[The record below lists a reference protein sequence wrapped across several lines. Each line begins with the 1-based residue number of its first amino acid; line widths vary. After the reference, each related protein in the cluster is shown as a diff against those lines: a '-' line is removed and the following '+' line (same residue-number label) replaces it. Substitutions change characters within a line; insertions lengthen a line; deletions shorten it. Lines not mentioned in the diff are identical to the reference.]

1 MKKNAQFTMQNA
13 ELGMRNAQGNLVTAR
28 GTMKEGDMCSEM
40 RNVKNEKFAVVN
52 HQTSKRPNLQT
63 RFARWGA
70 AAAAMLMLLAC
81 PWESAWG
88 AIHEDFD
95 RYTGTGYAST
105 TSYNTYADSGVWMY
119 FRGMRINTT
128 KTGTYAYA
136 GSRTSGNNS
145 GMILTAFNA
154 SRGVGTVSFGVSRWG
169 NTAGTVTVRVW
180 ANGNSVSSSITPGQ
194 AWSTFNWS
202 PKSAGTS
209 ASVQIFGSGMRFII
223 DEFYLDDAGG
233 AAEVKWLGNSYIVLN
248 GSWYNGSG
256 SGNTALPSSLGTIT
270 SLSIGGE
277 IQNWVTGNAENKANA
292 TLNYQIDSGD
302 WTPLAMKWYKKP
314 ENNNYYHTL
323 TSGSDM
329 TAQTVDIS
337 GMAAGTHTLKVY
349 FSQDTSATSV
359 NDSSVNGLSGGK
371 IFDSNGGN
379 NYVVSFD
386 IAATLS
392 RTPTSLSGFSTES
405 GTASDAQSFSVTAT
419 HLSGNLTVTAP
430 TGYEVSTTSGTSG
443 FSGSVTLSRDANN
456 KVTAQ
461 TVWVRLK
468 SDAAVGSRTGN
479 VTVSGGGT
487 TQVTVGLTGGVT
499 PKPPTKG
506 TVSYPSNEAEGRVVI
521 PWTKNTAG
529 NDVMVVR
536 VANNGTAPSP
546 ANGTSYSQGG
556 TLGSGQIVYKGS
568 ATSYKDTGLTAG
580 TDYDYYLFSVSGNYY
595 STGVKVD
602 ATASKAPRFGTTSVS
617 KSTTVG
623 SSASNTQTAS
633 GTPSSM
639 TYSVTCTAGGAT
651 TGFSVNGSGVFSFAP
666 TAAGS
671 YTFKV
676 SAANGV
682 TAVSASSY
690 TISVTV
696 TAAAPTV
703 GSPSRSATTAVGATL
718 GGTVSSTG
726 GQTVTEWGVVF
737 SATSANTDPTVGGT
751 GCTNVTASGTPG
763 ESAFTAAVTGLKAN
777 TEYKWKAY
785 AVNSVG
791 TGYTAVQTFTTP
803 CMSAGPVVTPEGING
818 GARFTWAD
826 VGAVQYLLSLW
837 TGGASESLNYTFTS
851 DAEGWTLSTAYREQ
865 DNSDYGLRIGSGS
878 AGGTA
883 ASPVLGFTGNAT
895 LTFKAWVYNT
905 DSSCVLYVDQN
916 DGSGWN
922 TLTSTP
928 LSITASSK
936 AAASLTEMSLTG
948 VTASSQIRFRTTT
961 SKKRVRVDDVTIT
974 HASQS
979 YVTGYGAAGGEV
991 TSPATVSG
999 LTPGTTYNWSLKAV
1013 GGGTGCEATGT
1024 PYGTNTYV
1032 VTPTAD
1038 PEPDVEVSEG
1048 GSAIGATVDWGTREI
1063 AGGAVTKTFT
1073 VENTGDADLE
1083 SLGDPT
1089 LGTGGQG
1096 FTVSAMGDSSLEPDD
1111 TTTFTV
1117 TFTPAAAMSAGVT
1130 KTDTVSFD
1138 WDGNTYTFTVTATV
1152 PAAVVEST
1160 QSSMSGFQ
1168 STVGYA
1174 GSNTKQTSVSGSHLT
1189 TANVTVTLSDT
1200 GTWEMRQGT
1209 SGSFVAGPIN
1219 LAPSSGSVASTVI
1232 QVRLKNGATAGNK
1245 TGTLTIAGGGASGS
1259 VVVNLSGTVYPMPTP
1274 NPNHAEVTVARGVEA
1289 DLDLS
1294 DYVTHHASYSY
1305 SLTTTPAGFEDYY
1318 FDDGTGDMMVETS
1331 DAGVYAFVITIAN
1344 TDGKSATFTWTVTV
1358 GEAPG
1363 VTKGTESASGTTAT
1377 VPATVNAGGL
1387 ATTVTFKY
1395 GTAEGTYNLNPASTT
1410 GSPVAAGATAG
1421 AVSASLTS
1429 LTPGTTYYY
1438 QWTAVN
1444 DAGTTVVTGSFFQ
1457 PGDNLEFPADMNGWA
1472 QGGTTTRDAQFGG
1485 CYYTAAY
1492 HLTAVAN
1499 PNDDP
1504 EFKEYKAG
1512 TWRGGTRDG
1521 ESGHPAKVY
1530 VNGDGDGSAYRYT
1543 DGANDGNNRL
1553 RVAYSGYYTLRG
1565 RSSGSGNGLSVEY
1578 VAMFTEGAPVE
1589 ITGASDNHET
1599 QGTAGVTVTATLSA
1613 APSSSEKV
1621 YVRYSTD
1628 GWATWALRQM
1638 SVSGSTATYTIDG
1651 MGKGTTVEYY
1661 ILTSPHAYV
1670 GTDPDLCT
1678 LRGHKSGTTNYCYTT
1693 TLLPPRNATATAGYE
1708 KVDLGWNL
1716 NAAGSAVMIVRYDG
1730 TSPSV
1735 TAPSDGTAYAA
1746 DTSALGGF
1754 VVYGAY
1760 ADTGA
1765 NPSLANVVSQGT
1777 GYTYVLY
1784 SVQGSGNASKY
1795 SAGVTLTATTKALST
1810 PTVLVDATGYV
1821 TWGATTVRTGE
1832 KFVVARCDGSDG
1844 FSGTPSG
1851 GEPSVGTTPFC
1862 GGKVV
1867 YVGTGDNFT
1876 DSGVVGCQTY
1886 YYKAWLKAPGENA
1899 WSSGSAVASETMDEP
1914 GTPSVTGTSSTD
1926 NSITINF
1933 SAADRADGYRLSVW
1947 TGGSGT
1953 EGTITNV
1960 ANDGVAST
1968 EGWDYIGGASVSGSG
1983 SSAYHLLMSSSTPGL
1998 KSPEFST
2005 VGYSSVTLKARSRY
2019 YGAAKNLIVAYSI
2032 NDGGWTNIATFTD
2045 LTGSYADK
2053 NVALPAAALG
2063 QARVRVK
2070 WYSSNAT
2077 STQGTRLQEVAIVG
2091 VQSRFYVS
2099 GYDANGASV
2108 SPTSATVGSVGSPLA
2123 SGTTYN
2129 YSLWAIGNSTSCA
2142 GTPTT
2147 GTVTTTGTQ
2156 APGTPTVSGSSS
2168 AAGSVSVTVT
2178 AGSPAPAGTEY
2189 VVYRFTDGD
2198 LAGSVA
2204 TPTAAAAAGGVLVGD
2219 GVAAGTFTD
2228 SSGVVGCT
2236 TYYYVGWADNSG
2248 VLSAA
2253 SAVGS
2258 VRTATVGA
2266 PGNLD
2271 EVSVGPHGAVLSWDA
2286 PAGGGASGYA
2296 VDVWHVEG
2304 GTKTAVYTLDWASED
2319 EDDYSVN
2326 VTASGA
2332 IPDGATESFSSG
2344 YGMIV
2349 GDRDTATLTLNGYA
2363 GQRITGVTL
2372 LMSSYEDGET
2382 GEESGAGSFTM
2393 KVGSTTIASIA
2404 DSSFSSANWNG
2415 AWSYAWVDITPAVTA
2430 TTVGAGDAVTLKIQ
2444 GSEDVLY
2451 VQKFTI
2457 TYEGTGRVY
2466 DVEDNVGVGGVTCT
2480 VAGTGATV
2488 AGLQEG
2494 TPYGWSV
2501 AAVGGDCTGSATTD
2515 ADGFTTAEM
2524 VGAPTIGALTPGVG
2538 SLGGRVTGTA
2548 GATLVLKRYENE
2560 AAALAATAT
2569 SAMGGVPVDTVET
2582 GVGTGVWDFSNT
2594 GLDGCKTYYYR
2605 AWQRMT
2611 ISGVEY
2617 TSKGSTVVGA
2627 QTVLGTPSV
2636 TAVGAG
2642 TQILLSWGE
2651 VKGAT
2656 SYDVEVSSSSTFTP
2670 GAATTRVS
2678 EDFDAKNPSG
2688 WSFSGTDWYGSE
2700 GANNSGQIYGGSGFS
2715 VKFDNDGDKATTPT
2729 FTAGATSLSF
2739 WMKATSTGSS
2749 LTIEAL
2755 ESGSWNTVTTLS
2767 AGTTG
2772 GGETVD
2778 LSEHTTATQLRFTIN
2793 KSGGNIGLDHVTVTG
2808 PGSGGTIVFTTTVTA
2823 EPYTVTVPGLA
2834 QNTEYWYRVTAHG
2847 SESCADKTAEGSQRT
2862 ADGPLIK
2869 VTPKRYDFG
2878 TVNKGE
2884 GGKTV
2889 KITVRNDG
2897 NQVLSFTSVALVQA
2911 GTYYSI
2917 TLPETAAGRTADI
2930 AVGGSREYTV
2940 KYDPQASGTHTAVL
2954 RFLCNA
2960 LNADE
2965 VEGESYRILE
2975 VPLTGRCNDPA
2986 TADPTVYWMEVE
2998 DELGIEDTVTDHSM
3012 AQEADEPVLR
3022 VLAYHFNR
3030 IYQELDGSTWAA
3042 KWTLRDPAGDVVVAS
3057 GGVRLENR
3065 PFTAVENRA
3074 YDGAK
3079 ACTLFSAPI
3088 PALGDGNAVRGTYG
3102 VEVTVWDAGKNHRTT
3117 TTNFVPIEQGWLFED
3132 FTRANVVADGTGKLE
3147 QGWTAMA
3154 SGGAAVNEVEIR
3166 DESLVMYGRSDAATK
3181 AAGRLAVARNMGD
3194 VGYATRWTEFTGEG
3208 SWGFHFR
3215 TEAKTMGWDGNS
3227 LAGAFVLGSTEG
3239 TWLRS
3244 SVGQAGVAVLMEN
3257 DGVRLAKFTGS
3268 LLADASLTQIG
3279 TATWTNSTKGKTLAV
3294 RVDYIPGQEEL
3305 SESESGDGEAHAA
3318 VPARMRLY
3326 VKEVA
3331 GMGGDPTKECTGAD
3345 KVLEAD
3351 VPDGLTGD
3359 LRFGGMVWNHGT
3371 TDAGMGSAGVF
3382 DDIYLP
3388 HTDGQG
3394 EPMRFH
3400 VIDED
3405 TVGPVFEGFNVPAA
3419 VAATTVQSEGLA
3431 VTGLV
3436 CDASGIWINASG
3448 ASWDSGAAAPK
3459 WELWV
3464 NDTKKSEGTLTAA
3477 NCTPSANGGGTNVA
3491 VSFSIPSGLTLAE
3504 TTNCVLK
3511 LSAWDHDTDRSDDS
3525 MEGTAELRFTL
3536 CAETPR
3542 APAWATLEGDGA
3554 EMAVLR
3560 WARVVNGEE
3569 EGNYVV
3575 VRGDAEIGAGSPIP
3589 QGTNAVAAGKTWP
3602 GVGTV
3607 VYAGNGENHLR
3618 SGTWQAREFV
3628 VPPSSTNYFAVF
3640 GMSGSAGTGFYFSSP
3655 TKPTAYH
3662 WTTTATNADTGAVT
3676 VTAHTAT
3683 NSSGVPVAGSVTDGA
3698 WPLVTP
3704 KYEPGEGIDAFAY
3717 RTSVPDPADENPQG
3731 LALTYAYETRPA
3743 TGSGWAPESGWTGDT
3758 DVWKIHDGSLLTF
3771 GTGYPTPAAN
3781 KLYWH
3786 DEAGN
3791 GSAARLTRQLGSEYS
3806 GDFFVA
3812 AILNYKLPEDNSPKQ
3827 GKWVNIALMNG
3838 DTELVSFGKVGGTDE
3853 ATATYATIYAT
3864 DLDGQPHNTTSE
3876 SSVGRY
3882 DLNPGHGNDYIVV
3895 GQVSREDKTFRLWAF
3910 TGANDIPELFKAG
3923 EGTSA
3928 ETQTAMKQVRAS
3940 WSWAGGAYDS
3950 WNKAVTG
3957 IRLQA
3962 GSTVSEPIGHVYFDE
3977 VRFAGSWEELF
3988 LFNKPEVDDYTLGAN
4003 CGTNEEDQ
4011 VIWKIS
4017 DGELAHADVAWT
4029 NVQFDL
4035 YHRTGVEYA
4044 SFTVLDEN
4052 GRVVLMEADDDNLA
4066 GSDPGT
4072 AELTQGRN
4080 GMWTSDAAGTAV
4092 AKADI
4097 TLTNEYTVQVWMQSS
4112 GGRTNTVTSSTGN
4125 VGNGGATDLFF
4136 GEFGEGQLH
4145 DKYVE
4150 LYNGMNQSIDL
4161 SQYVIARGYKGESGS
4176 TNYLENRWYKWAFVS
4191 AEPYWMK
4198 PRSTIV
4204 LINQM
4209 SETARLEKMTGRLD
4223 AKGCQHLSM
4232 TNDVLDSG
4240 GSAPIILL
4248 SKDVFVAPDANGRN
4262 ANSPTNKPWI
4272 DACGASDS
4280 IAKNL
4285 FIMSR
4290 KATATPLP
4298 RSNLPVSTDD
4308 WEYRNWSKTTDDY
4321 SDNYDDFITTAGEN
4335 QQKMGLGGEMK
4346 FTVFDDDTVGP
4357 SVNAAGSGVI
4367 VKSQGATPEEHRGV
4381 TPGSNV
4387 YVQAA
4392 WTFTPAAGAGE
4403 TSGYTEEQWNA
4414 ILSPW
4419 DGGQTTRGSVTW
4431 DPALGTR
4438 DAMVKTDGG
4447 QSGAELNG
4455 DPVYA
4460 TGCLYVKCNRGF
4472 SKGQE
4477 VWIGF
4482 DMDMKSMTNRMVSF
4496 GYKGTATGFENG
4508 WVEWST
4514 SGSDGWTQATNW
4526 PVLAPRTDKYTDWSG
4541 DMDAAGVPADAGHL
4555 WFRIVLRD
4563 YDSQAGAFYMDNF
4576 RVEGAPDEVVV
4587 TDAEVCE
4594 RGLKFVV
4601 EVRDE
4606 ASGLDAGASGHGS
4619 TLDTGARFVSGL
4631 GNENQYRDVGGLKN
4645 SAGVA
4650 MSTAGAE
4657 PDPDGKWGRGAGGT
4671 ITWTAWDAANDRE
4684 MAGGYGAQLTE
4695 EWFQKTSAGEG
4706 QLKVTIADADDD
4718 RANDETET
4726 TADFGMLSIVDDDDE
4741 MPVLELSSM
4750 KPRKGTWLARWR
4762 ITESG
4767 SKAPTKVAEGLSV
4780 DDLACQAVGGSETT
4794 PKTVLY
4800 DTEADGTKLYALK
4813 QTGWMYNS
4821 KYWRVRIRTGAEPVV
4836 VTNIA
4841 FVSRV
4846 SSVLAPPTFTVV
4858 SVPSG
4863 SSDGESVAS
4872 GDLGGGGEWDPEEVG
4887 SWYPCETGEMNVE
4900 LPGNATSELRIFGT
4914 GVTATNFSAINAVW
4928 AVFDLQVF
4936 GYVKAD
4942 GGEGEESEAYTYVT
4956 DNEMA
4961 SGSLPALTGYLYDTG
4976 SGLSWTDNESTRLT
4990 NNPHL
4995 VMTKGVKT
5003 GVTQELA
5010 FASAPAAG
5018 GAGRR
5023 DAYSTNNLSDGGAT
5037 DRASGAFT
5045 APLPVSAAY
5054 TTLSLDEYAGTIHAF
5069 DADADRADS
5078 SGRNVDRTEI
5088 ESEFGFTVI
5097 DQDVTRP
5104 AAPGSVKVNG
5114 AEFRTSGDVLQIN
5127 KAAPGEAENWVAFN
5141 RETAA
5146 WTNGPE
5152 FLVTF
5157 TAADDQVPTAEQW
5170 SDSTWTNANVVGL
5183 VKKQNKQSEASGVGE
5198 YRVALADTAAGRAA
5212 ALAYSVAATNG
5223 ALANYGFENYAVP
5236 NWTHDDP
5243 GTGTAVCGI
5252 NMGTAVGGTY
5262 PLGEGTNSYYLRAG
5276 YRAWQ
5281 VISWTNTDASAPVVL
5296 SGSAKVYKRAQGS
5309 RVFVKA
5315 EVSAT
5320 EDFTSVLDQKEWQL
5334 TVGTDSDEANQW
5346 LSKTMDEATLSD
5358 SAGAS
5363 FLRVSLRT
5371 EGNNANI
5378 DDVRL
5383 SVKKGTVQ
5391 PSMKY
5396 VARNAAA
5403 QGLAGK
5409 FLYAVDADN
5418 DRVGDRLEG
5427 HAAEFHTSYDITPPT
5442 AVEFHNTT
5450 ASGSHGNGALT
5461 SDDDPTTQ
5469 FDLVWVT
5476 KKTEQGTTRV
5486 VVGPDNPDARSV
5498 YNSIPQADIDRAG
5511 RDNDVLSP
5519 WGSYKVYYRTYD
5531 PVAIETAAAEA
5542 PAGTTVADY
5551 LYKTLVQDEDTGT
5564 AFYKD
5569 ASLGWKWIQN
5579 GDKIDDPSANASGI
5593 LRYTDLDKVL
5603 KPGAPASV
5611 ATNGMRLYDLEFD
5624 QEYLVVIA
5632 GVDAA
5637 GNEGPV
5643 TATSWA
5649 TNNTIRFALIKGWH
5663 TNRDDA
5669 VTALARTNIL
5679 SDTNILTGFTNR
5691 MVSAM
5696 QWIAAGNSF
5705 NTNTLA
5711 YEGAVSKDYDLLK
5724 WDARGFQ
5731 ERPDNPWE
5739 KIATVKTNWFVDDGG
5754 PTNRGA
5760 IRFYRASYKDR
5771 WKRAVTN
5778 TSGQVTT
5785 QTPLVS
5791 EEVYAQTAV
5800 PLRAGPGQN
5809 FTALHGVPYTN
5820 TLRGV
5825 FGGTNE
5831 FPGGNGESNRTWITF
5846 YPPGETQIDRNSNDA
5861 VDVYWLNTNGV
5872 WRKKG
5877 DNTTDWSDKPL
5888 DTNLFTRAFSIDL
5901 PEDLGNY
5908 AAGTHTIMHGTEPET
5923 FQYML
5928 WKPILQVPT
5937 NGFERVIECPT
5948 NGVPKFNIVALRLPV
5963 AAHPS
5968 QMHLAWAITNAD
5980 NSVTWYGMRKGDPWD
5995 ADEIYTIDP
6004 ITKEPGH
6011 SCYCDSSGTWKFV
6024 SGGNVPWGYFKPN
6037 DILVIVSKNR
6047 QPNGD
6052 TSWKWTYNPAD
6063 FYTLPN
6069 RHMLAE

>member
-1 MKKNAQFTMQNA
+1 
-13 ELGMRNAQGNLVTAR
+13 L
-28 GTMKEGDMCSEM
+28 
-40 RNVKNEKFAVVN
+40 
-52 HQTSKRPNLQT
+52 
-63 RFARWGA
+63 
-70 AAAAMLMLLAC
+70 
-81 PWESAWG
+81 
-88 AIHEDFD
+88 
-95 RYTGTGYAST
+95 
-105 TSYNTYADSGVWMY
+105 
-119 FRGMRINTT
+119 
-128 KTGTYAYA
+128 
-136 GSRTSGNNS
+136 
-145 GMILTAFNA
+145 
-154 SRGVGTVSFGVSRWG
+154 
-169 NTAGTVTVRVW
+169 
-180 ANGNSVSSSITPGQ
+180 
-194 AWSTFNWS
+194 
-202 PKSAGTS
+202 
-209 ASVQIFGSGMRFII
+209 I
-223 DEFYLDDAGG
+223 DEFNMDDA
-233 AAEVKWLGNSYIVLN
+233 AVEEDYSTATWLGNSQIIMN
-248 GSWYNGSG
+248 SNSGWYSAGG
-256 SGNTALPSSLGTIT
+256 SGNPAFHGANLGTFSTET
-270 SLSIGGE
+270 SLTMGGQ
-277 IQNWVTGNAENKANA
+277 IQTFGDNDADGHVVLMNYSVYPSGSSASTWNAE
-292 TLNYQIDSGD
+292 D
-302 WTPLAMKWYKKP
+302 LAWYTY
-314 ENNNYYHTL
+314 NNNNNWFG
-323 TSGSDM
+323 TSDGSSRPV
-329 TAQTVDIS
+329 TIDIS
-337 GMAAGTHTLKVY
+337 TLPAGDHKLEVY
-349 FSQDTSATSV
+349 FSQQTGA
-359 NDSSVNGLSGGK
+359 SSWLYETYDVH
-371 IFDSNGGN
+371 
-379 NYVVSFD
+379 NYVSTFT
-386 IAATLS
+386 IAATLTRS
-392 RTPTSLSGFSTES
+392 VSSLTGFSTES
-405 GTASDAQSFSVTAT
+405 GTASAAQSFTVTAT
-419 HLSGNLTVTAP
+419 HLNDDLTVTAP
-430 TGYEVSTTSGTSG
+430 TGYEVSKTSGTTG
-443 FSGSVTLSRDANN
+443 FGSSVTLTRDANN

-461 TVWVRLK
+461 TVYVRLK
-468 SDAAVGSRTGN
+468 SDAAVGARTGN

-487 TQVTVGLTGGVT
+487 TQVTVSLTGAVT

-506 TVSYPSNEAEGRVVI
+506 TVTYPSNEAEGRVTI

-536 VANNGTAPSP
+536 VANNGTAPAP
-546 ANGTSYSQGG
+546 VNGTAYSTGSG
-556 TLGSGQIVYKGS
+556 LGGQIVYKGS

-602 ATASKAPRFGTTSVS
+602 ATASKAPRFATASVS
-617 KSTTVG
+617 KTTTVG
-623 SSASNTQTAS
+623 SAASNTQTAS
-633 GTPSSM
+633 GTPSGM
-639 TYSVTCTAGGAT
+639 TYSVTCTSGGAT
-651 TGFSVNGSGVFSFAP
+651 SGFSVNSSGVFSFTP
-666 TAAGS
+666 TAAG
-671 YTFKV
+671 TFVFTV

-690 TISVTV
+690 TVTV
-696 TAAAPTV
+696 TATAAAPTV
-703 GSPSRSATTAVGATL
+703 GSPSRTATTAVGATL

-726 GQTVTEWGVVF
+726 GATVTEWGVVY
-737 SATSANTDPTVGGT
+737 SATSLNTDPTVGGT

-763 ESAFTAAVTGLKAN
+763 TGAFTAAVTGLKAN

-803 CMSAGPVVTPEGING
+803 CMSAGPVVTPEGLNG
-818 GARFTWAD
+818 GAKFTWND

-837 TGGASESLNYTFTS
+837 TGGGAASRTETFNSSSL
-851 DAEGWTLSTAYREQ
+851 
-865 DNSDYGLRIGSGS
+865 SGS
-878 AGGTA
+878 
-883 ASPVLGFTGNAT
+883 SYTGNTSITGGDLGTWSSSGARGDQT
-895 LTFKAWVYNT
+895 TIDGKAPIIRY
-905 DSSCVLYVDQN
+905 
-916 DGSGWN
+916 GN
-922 TLTSTP
+922 TLTSPTLP
-928 LSITASSK
+928 IAFSQVSFQYAWPYSESGSWEMELYIGSTLAGSYTVTGGTAGTATYTGLSGAV
-936 AAASLTEMSLTG
+936 G
-948 VTASSQIRFRTTT
+948 
-961 SKKRVRVDDVTIT
+961 DTIT
-974 HASQS
+974 IKNASTATKDKRILIDNITIS
-979 YVTGYGAAGGEV
+979 GTGATYVSGYGAAGGEV

-1032 VTPTAD
+1032 VTPTAE
-1038 PEPDVEVSEG
+1038 PEPDVEVSEE
-1048 GSAIGATVDWGTREI
+1048 GSAIGATVSWGTLEI

-1200 GTWEMRQGT
+1200 GTWEMRKGT

-1395 GTAEGTYNLNPASTT
+1395 GTAEGTYDRNPASLT

-1457 PGDNLEFPADMNGWA
+1457 PGDNLEFPADMNSWA

-1735 TAPSDGTAYAA
+1735 TAPTDGTAYAA

-1876 DSGVVGCQTY
+1876 DGGVVGCQTY

-2099 GYDANGASV
+2099 GYDENGASV

-2296 VDVWHVEG
+2296 VDVWHIAG

-2326 VTASGA
+2326 VTASGT
-2332 IPDGATESFSSG
+2332 IPEGATESFSSA

-2349 GDRDTATLTLNGYA
+2349 GDGDTATLTLNGYA

-2430 TTVGAGDAVTLKIQ
+2430 TTVGSGNAVTLKIQ

-2548 GATLVLKRYENE
+2548 GATLVLKRYEDE

-2611 ISGVEY
+2611 VAGVEY

-2656 SYDVEVSSSSTFTP
+2656 SYDVVVSSSSTFTP

-2688 WSFSGTDWYGSE
+2688 WTFSGTDWYGSE

-2715 VKFDNDGDKATTPT
+2715 VKFDTDGDKATTPT

-2755 ESGSWNTVTTLS
+2755 ESGSWNTVRTLS

-2884 GGKTV
+2884 GGKTETF
-2889 KITVRNDG
+2889 TVRNDG
-2897 NQVLSFTSVALVQA
+2897 NRVLSFTSVVLVQD

-2965 VEGESYRILE
+2965 VAGETYRLLE
-2975 VPLTGRCNDPA
+2975 VPLAGACNDPA

-3042 KWTLRDPAGDVVVAS
+3042 KWTLRDPEGNVAVTA
-3057 GGVRLENR
+3057 GGVRLEDR
-3065 PFTAVENRA
+3065 PFAAVENRA
-3074 YDGAK
+3074 YDGGK
-3079 ACTLFSAPI
+3079 ACSLFSARI

-3102 VEVTVWDAGKNHRTT
+3102 VEVTVWDAGKSHRTT
-3117 TTNFVPIEQGWLFED
+3117 TTNFVPIEEAWLFED

-3181 AAGRLAVARNMGD
+3181 AAGRLAVARNMAD

-3215 TEAKTMGWDGNS
+3215 TEAKTLGWDGNS

-3294 RVDYIPGQEEL
+3294 RVDYIPGQAEL
-3305 SESESGDGEAHAA
+3305 GAEESGDGEAHAA

-3419 VAATTVQSEGLA
+3419 VAAATVQSEGLS

-3464 NDTKKSEGTLTAA
+3464 NDTKKSEGTLSAA
-3477 NCTPSANGGGTNVA
+3477 NCTPGANGAGTNVA
-3491 VSFSIPSGLTLAE
+3491 VSFSIPSGLALAE

-3511 LSAWDHDTDRSDDS
+3511 LSAWDHDTDRIDDS

-3628 VPPSSTNYFAVF
+3628 VSPSSTNYFVVF

-3662 WTTTATNADTGAVT
+3662 WTTTVTNEGTGAVT

-3683 NSSGVPVAGSVTDGA
+3683 NSSGVPVGGSVTDGA
-3698 WPLVTP
+3698 WPLVMP

-3731 LALTYAYETRPA
+3731 LALTYGYETRPA
-3743 TGSGWAPESGWTGDT
+3743 TGSGWAPNSGWTGDT
-3758 DVWKIHDGSLLTF
+3758 DAWKIHDGSLLTF

-3791 GSAARLTRQLGSEYS
+3791 GSAARLTRQLGNEYS

-3864 DLDGQPHNTTSE
+3864 DLDGQPHNTTTE

-3923 EGTSA
+3923 EGTDEA
-3928 ETQTAMKQVRAS
+3928 TPTAMKQIRAS

-4003 CGTNEEDQ
+4003 CGTNEDEQ

-4035 YHRTGVEYA
+4035 YHRTGVEFA

-4052 GRVVLMEADDDNLA
+4052 GRVVLMEAGSDNLA
-4066 GSDPGT
+4066 GSTAGT
-4072 AELTQGRN
+4072 AELTPGRN

-4280 IAKNL
+4280 IASSL

-4357 SVNAAGSGVI
+4357 TVNAAGSGVI
-4367 VKSQGATPEEHRGV
+4367 VKSQGSTPEEHRGV

-4392 WTFTPAAGAGE
+4392 WTFTPAAGAGD
-4403 TSGYTEEQWNA
+4403 TSGYTEEQWEA
-4414 ILSPW
+4414 ILAPW
-4419 DGGQTTRGSVTW
+4419 AKGQTTRGSVTW

-4438 DAMVKTDGG
+4438 EDMVKNDSG
-4447 QSGAELNG
+4447 QTGTELNG
-4455 DPVYA
+4455 DPQFA

-4472 SKGQE
+4472 SQGQE

-4482 DMDMKSMTNRMVSF
+4482 DMEMKSMTNRTVSF
-4496 GYKGTATGFENG
+4496 GYKGVESGFENG

-4514 SGSDGWTQATNW
+4514 TGTGGWTQSTNW
-4526 PVLAPRTDKYTDWSG
+4526 PVLAPRTTTYTDWAG
-4541 DMDAAGVPADAGHL
+4541 DLDAAGVPVDAGHL
-4555 WFRIVLRD
+4555 WFRIVLKDWATR
-4563 YDSQAGAFYMDNF
+4563 AGSFFLDNF

-4601 EVRDE
+4601 EVKDE
-4606 ASGLDAGASGHGS
+4606 ASGLDAGESGHGS
-4619 TLDTGARFVSGL
+4619 TLDTGAQFDSGL
-4631 GNENQYRDVGGLKN
+4631 GGENLYRDVGGLKN

-4650 MSTAGAE
+4650 MSAEDAE
-4657 PDPDGKWGRGAGGT
+4657 PDADGKWGRGAGGT
-4671 ITWTAWDAANDRE
+4671 ITWTAWDSANNRILP
-4684 MAGGYGAQLTE
+4684 GGLGPELTE
-4695 EWFQKTSAGEG
+4695 QWFQKTSVGEG
-4706 QLKVTIADADDD
+4706 QLKVTISDADDD
-4718 RANDETET
+4718 RADDEAET
-4726 TADFGMLSIVDDDDE
+4726 VADFGMLSIVDDDDE

-4750 KPRKGTWLARWR
+4750 KPRKGTYLARWR
-4762 ITESG
+4762 ITEPG
-4767 SKAPTKVAEGLSV
+4767 SKSPTKVAEGLTV
-4780 DDLACQAVGGSETT
+4780 DDLACQAEGGSETA

-4800 DTEADGTKLYALK
+4800 DTEAGTGTKLYALK

-4821 KYWRVRIRTGAEPVV
+4821 KYWRVRIRTGEEAVV

-4841 FVSRV
+4841 FTSRV
-4846 SSVLAPPTFTVV
+4846 SSVLAPPTFTVRAF
-4858 SVPSG
+4858 PNGTGDG
-4863 SSDGESVAS
+4863 SAAGS
-4872 GDLGGGGEWDPEEVG
+4872 GDLGGGGTWDEGEPGV
-4887 SWYPCETGEMNVE
+4887 WYACGTGPISVE
-4900 LPGNATSELRIFGT
+4900 LPANATSELRIYGT

-4928 AVFDLQVF
+4928 AVYDLQVF

-4956 DNEMA
+4956 DNQLAE
-4961 SGSLPALTGYLYDTG
+4961 GRLPALTGYLYDTG
-4976 SGLSWTDNESTRLT
+4976 SGLFWTDDSETRLT
-4990 NNPHL
+4990 NNPHFI
-4995 VMTKGVKT
+4995 MTNGVKT

-5018 GAGRR
+5018 PSSAGRR
-5023 DAYSTNNLSDGGAT
+5023 DGEASYGTNNLTNGGAA
-5037 DRASGAFT
+5037 DRASGAFSVS
-5045 APLPVSAAY
+5045 LPVSASY
-5054 TTLSLDEYAGTIHAF
+5054 TSMSLDEEYAGTIRAF
-5069 DADADRADS
+5069 DADADREDA
-5078 SGRNVDRTEI
+5078 SGNNVDRTAI
-5088 ESEFGFTVI
+5088 EGDFAFSVV
-5097 DQDVTRP
+5097 DQDVVRP
-5104 AAPGSVKVNG
+5104 TAPGNVKVNG
-5114 AEFRTSGDVLQIN
+5114 AEFKTEDGVLKIK
-5127 KAAPGEAENWVAFN
+5127 KAGEGSTWEPFN
-5141 RETAA
+5141 RQTAS
-5146 WTNGPE
+5146 WTNGSE

-5157 TAADDQVPTAEQW
+5157 TAAEDQVPTAEQW
-5170 SDSTWTNANVVGL
+5170 ADLNIVTNDLTGEVTTNGWRATNVVGV
-5183 VKKQNKQSEASGVGE
+5183 VKRESIQSEASGIGE
-5198 YRVALADTAAGRAA
+5198 YRVALANTEA
-5212 ALAYSVAATNG
+5212 ALAAGTAYGVAATNG
-5223 ALANYGFENYAVP
+5223 ALANYGFERYAELAP
-5236 NWTHDDP
+5236 WSCADADS
-5243 GTGTAVCGI
+5243 AI
-5252 NMGTAVGGTY
+5252 NKQQTDSVY
-5262 PLGEGTNSYYLRAG
+5262 PASEGTNAFYIRNYSKYDNAVLS
-5276 YRAWQ
+5276 Q
-5281 VISWTNTDASAPVVL
+5281 TITWTNTDASAVVEVE
-5296 SGSAKVYKRAQGS
+5296 GSVDVFKVGGDA
-5309 RVFVKA
+5309 RVFVVCEA
-5315 EVSAT
+5315 AATESFAGATSQEVQLTTSTTSTYPIKTWMTRPFSMTLTGSEDASFFRISFRCESAT
-5320 EDFTSVLDQKEWQL
+5320 AYLD
-5334 TVGTDSDEANQW
+5334 N
-5346 LSKTMDEATLSD
+5346 
-5358 SAGAS
+5358 
-5363 FLRVSLRT
+5363 
-5371 EGNNANI
+5371 
-5378 DDVRL
+5378 VRL
-5383 SVKKGTVQ
+5383 SVKKGSVQ

-5396 VARNAAA
+5396 EAKTAAA
-5403 QGLAGK
+5403 QGLAAK
-5409 FLYAVDADN
+5409 YLYAVDADN
-5418 DRVGDRLEG
+5418 DRRDDRATG
-5427 HAAEFHTSYDITPPT
+5427 WPAQFRTAYDITPPT
-5442 AVEFHNTT
+5442 AVEFNNTT
-5450 ASGSHGNGALT
+5450 ASGSHGSGALT
-5461 SDDDPTTQ
+5461 SEDDPTTQ

-5476 KKTEQGTTRV
+5476 KKDNKV
-5486 VVGPDNPDARSV
+5486 VVGPDNPNAGSV
-5498 YNSIPQADIDRAG
+5498 YTSIPQEDRDRAE
-5511 RDNDVLSP
+5511 RDNEVLSP

-5531 PVAIETAAAEA
+5531 PVAIEAAAADANEN
-5542 PAGTTVADY
+5542 TADY
-5551 LYKTLVQDEDTGT
+5551 LYRTLVQDEGTGT

-5569 ASLGWKWIQN
+5569 ASLGWKWIHN
-5579 GDKIDDPSANASGI
+5579 GDKIEDPSANASGI
-5593 LRYTDLDKVL
+5593 LRYADLDKVL

-5611 ATNGMRLYDLEFD
+5611 TTNGMRLYDLEFD

-5632 GVDAA
+5632 GEDAA

-5649 TNNTIRFALIKGWH
+5649 TNNTIKFSITRGWH
-5663 TNRDDA
+5663 VPKTEAETAFGAANTTHLTN
-5669 VTALARTNIL
+5669 VV
-5679 SDTNILTGFTNR
+5679 
-5691 MVSAM
+5691 VSALK
-5696 QWIAAGNSF
+5696 WTAAGLHEVVT
-5705 NTNTLA
+5705 TNDTVVTTNW
-5711 YEGAVSKDYDLLK
+5711 EGSVTKDYDLLS
-5724 WDARGFQ
+5724 WDARNFR
-5731 ERPDNPWE
+5731 ESPDNDW
-5739 KIATVKTNWFVDDGG
+5739 KLIGSVRSDWFVDDGG
-5754 PTNRGA
+5754 PTNRGS

-5771 WKRAVTN
+5771 WKKAVTN
-5778 TSGQVTT
+5778 AESGQVTA

-5791 EEVYAQTAV
+5791 DEVYAQTAV
-5800 PLRAGPGQN
+5800 ELRPGVN

-5820 TLRGV
+5820 TFRGV
-5825 FGGTNE
+5825 FGGTE
-5831 FPGGNGESNRTWITF
+5831 TFPGGETPSLGTVIDFYAPSGTETETESYWLRDDGKWFLEGGTGEDISDVV
-5846 YPPGETQIDRNSNDA
+5846 QDRNF
-5861 VDVYWLNTNGV
+5861 
-5872 WRKKG
+5872 
-5877 DNTTDWSDKPL
+5877 
-5888 DTNLFTRAFSIDL
+5888 FTRAFSIHL
-5901 PEDLGNY
+5901 PNTIPPQY
-5908 AAGTHTIMHGTEPET
+5908 VAGTNYIRHGSGAHVEIET
-5923 FQYML
+5923 VTNML

-5937 NGFERVIECPT
+5937 NGFSRVIECGTRAAP
-5948 NGVPKFNIVALRLPV
+5948 VYNIVALRLPV
-5963 AAHPS
+5963 ATHPS
-5968 QMHLAWAITNAD
+5968 KMNLTECGFRSGEARSAD
-5980 NSVTWYGMRKGDPWD
+5980 H
-5995 ADEIYTIDP
+5995 IYTIDT
-6004 ITKEPGH
+6004 ITRQPNK
-6011 SCYCDSSGTWKFV
+6011 SCYCDEDGVWKYV
-6024 SGGNVPWGYFKPN
+6024 SGGTVSSTYFKPN
-6037 DILVIVSKNR
+6037 DVLVIVSR
-6047 QPNGD
+6047 NGGED
-6052 TSWKWTYNPAD
+6052 EVPEDQRNWTWTYDPLR
-6063 FYTLPN
+6063 FYTRPN
-6069 RHMLAE
+6069 RHMLVLDP